1 MHKTPA
7 EAEEFAL
14 SLRERLRV
22 EVREGVDVAVCPS
35 FPALPAVARALSGSG
50 IFLGAQ
56 NMHWALEGAY
66 TGEVSAPMLKE
77 LGCSYVILGHSE
89 RRLLFGE
96 RDEEIRRK
104 LKAAVE
110 NGLCPIFCLGERLI
124 EREEGRAEEVC
135 LSQLRSG
142 LEGLPLKDPQDLV
155 IAYEPVWA
163 IGTGKTAMPE
173 DAVAIIKLLR
183 RELNTMYGD
192 SFGERVRILYGGSV
206 KPDNTVSFMEREDI
220 DGLLVGGASL
230 DLSSFVEII
239 RLSAAARR
247 LPS

>member
-7 EAEEFAL
+7 EAEEFVLAL
-14 SLRERLRV
+14 KGHIGTEM
-22 EVREGVDVAVCPS
+22 REGVDVAVCPS
-35 FPALPAVARALSGSG
+35 FPALPAVARVLSGSG

-56 NMHWALEGAY
+56 NMHWALAGAY

-96 RDEEIRRK
+96 TDEMIRRK
-104 LKAAVE
+104 LRTAIE
-110 NGLCPIFCLGERLI
+110 YDLCPIYCLGERLI
-124 EREEGRAEEVC
+124 ERGEGRAEEVC

-142 LEGLPLKDPQDLV
+142 LKGLPLKDPQDLV

-163 IGTGKTAMPE
+163 IGTRRTATPE
-173 DAVAIIKLLR
+173 DAVAIIKVLR
-183 RELNTMYGD
+183 KELSAMFGG
-192 SFGERVRILYGGSV
+192 SFGEGVRILYGGSV
-206 KPDNTVSFMEREDI
+206 KPDNTVSFMEKEDI

-230 DLSSFVEII
+230 DLESFVEII

-247 LPS
+247 LKS